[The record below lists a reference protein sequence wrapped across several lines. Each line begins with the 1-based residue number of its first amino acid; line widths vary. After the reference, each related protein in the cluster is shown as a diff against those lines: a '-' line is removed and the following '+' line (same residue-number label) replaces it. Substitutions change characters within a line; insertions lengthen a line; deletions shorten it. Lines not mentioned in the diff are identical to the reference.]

1 MQPLSPAQPHEDSP
15 EISPRDRKVH
25 PSGTPASSAAQQAL
39 EVVQSTNHHPE
50 RKKIKMHKPV
60 RFP

>member
-39 EVVQSTNHHPE
+39 EVVQSTNHRSE
-50 RKKIKMHKPV
+50 RKK
-60 RFP
+60 